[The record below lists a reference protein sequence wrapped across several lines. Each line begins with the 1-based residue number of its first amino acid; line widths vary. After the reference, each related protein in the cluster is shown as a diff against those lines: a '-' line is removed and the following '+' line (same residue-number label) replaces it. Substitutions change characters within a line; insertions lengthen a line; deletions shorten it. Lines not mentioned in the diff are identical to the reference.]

1 MHIFSEL
8 YRWLIDGGHWQGPK
22 GVPVRILEHV
32 EYSGA
37 AVGLALLVAI
47 PVALYVGHTRRGEFL
62 AVSIANLG
70 RAIPSFA
77 ILSIVFQLM
86 LVYFKQ
92 KAFGFY
98 PTVIALFLLAIPPIL
113 TNTYVGIQ
121 NVDQDVVEAA
131 RGQGMTEAQIL
142 RRLEIPLA
150 MPLIAAGVRIATLQV
165 IATATLAALIAGG
178 GLGVFIVEGFA
189 QGQTGQPMVVAGAF
203 LVALLAIMT
212 EVVLGGVERAV
223 RPRTASKGISEV
235 EKPAPTE
242 PVMIGQR

>member
-1 MHIFSEL
+1 MHVFGDV
-8 YRWLIDGGHWQGPK
+8 YRWFADGAHWQGPK

-32 EYSGA
+32 QMSGA
-37 AVGLALLVAI
+37 GVGFALLVAI

-86 LVYFKQ
+86 LVYFKAS
-92 KAFGFY
+92 AFGFW

-131 RGQGMTEAQIL
+131 RGQGMSEGQIL

-150 MPLIAAGVRIATLQV
+150 MPLIAAGLRIATLQV

-189 QGQTGQPMVVAGAF
+189 QGDQPMVVAGAV
-203 LVALLAIMT
+203 LVALLAILT
-212 EVVLGGVERAV
+212 EVVLGGIERAA
-223 RPRTASKGISEV
+223 RPRLSSRGTARPE
-235 EKPAPTE
+235 ELPE
-242 PVMIGQR
+242 PVLMAQR